1 MRNDS
6 NIRKSI
12 LARLKVMGYESML
25 QFWEANPIMTFSQLA
40 SAIGM
45 EGVPPVLVV
54 SILREETILNKA
66 WDYFVQ
72 TVFVRSATQHFPL
85 GWMTGPNAQNCRAS
99 VYGDWAAIVGI
110 DYYEPLGGIRDRL
123 GASDLIP
130 PGWIPTGVKDPV
142 VIKLFEGL
150 EFPPPSGKDLA

>member
-6 NIRKSI
+6 NIRKSV

-40 SAIGM
+40 CAIAM

-66 WDYFVQ
+66 WDYFVKS
-72 TVFVRSATQHFPL
+72 VFVRSVIKHFPL
-85 GWMTGPNAQNCRAS
+85 GWMTGHNAQFCRAR

-110 DYYEPLGGIRDRL
+110 DYYEPKGGIRDRV

-130 PGWIPTGVKDPV
+130 SGWTPTGVRDEV

-150 EFPPPSGKDLA
+150 EFPPPSEEDLE